1 MLESFLENTK
11 AVCERVGIPTPE
23 SNDELTESTPLG
35 IDTSCPLRERL
46 SLALTHMA
54 NDHRRLE
61 RVLHLWRRVYS
72 RRVLSPP
79 LRPRILYRLLASIL
93 EPRGAGE
100 EADHHMPR
108 NEWNRAMPHG
118 DGRDGHHQAAGMSG
132 IPIIHALPTIE
143 QEMPSLVTGR
153 QGPREEVQGGAAREL
168 YQEPSAMC
176 LVPGSR
182 MRSSAAAR
190 ANHGRR

>member
-1 MLESFLENTK
+1 MPIECSSHSSRIPRPCASESAYRLLNPMMNSQRALLSVSIRAAHLK
-11 AVCERVGIPTPE
+11 RA
-23 SNDELTESTPLG
+23 S
-35 IDTSCPLRERL
+35 RERL

-132 IPIIHALPTIE
+132 IPIIHALP
-143 QEMPSLVTGR
+143 
-153 QGPREEVQGGAAREL
+153 
-168 YQEPSAMC
+168 
-176 LVPGSR
+176 
-182 MRSSAAAR
+182 
-190 ANHGRR
+190 HD